1 MVKCVRQHIR
11 NDRVD
16 PVAYALEQKRRQEA
30 GAGCTSSI
38 SVGAYGPISPRWVL
52 TEGNS
57 YNPDLVQGVAVQV
70 DDRGL
75 PFEID

>member
-1 MVKCVRQHIR
+1 M
-11 NDRVD
+11 D

-30 GAGCTSSI
+30 GAGCTSTI

-75 PFEID
+75 PFEIDWTNKLVERGC